1 MSFKKYITA
10 SVLLFIS
17 AASNADFELGS
28 KFYDQG
34 DFEKAYK
41 EFLEAAAFGDHY
53 AQRNIGAM
61 YYRGEYVA
69 KDMPTAYAWM
79 NLAAQEKSLL
89 EKGTHLN
96 IYKKLN
102 EEQKKIADEKYAALL
117 AEYGD
122 QAAQARLA
130 PKMSS
135 TSISVQKQRMLKSV
149 SPKYPQDLL
158 HRGVSGF
165 VDLIFSIDKNGTTY
179 DHMIYFASEKGFGTA
194 ALNAIRKFQYE
205 PLKVNGKAVDAN
217 GVSMRFVFGIYGA
230 EYNLEKVKKIVD
242 EKREKAK
249 QGNSQDKFT
258 FAYFLESIPAYV
270 KDYQLIDNPN
280 EWYINAATEG
290 NPSASYFLGKNILY
304 GNMCEAN
311 PPQSMGWLLK
321 AAKADVAEAQ
331 YLLAMESFSG
341 ARLEKNDD
349 KGFYWLEK
357 AAVKNQFARVK
368 YAWLL
373 ATSTDPKRR
382 DGKLA
387 NTLLQGFDDDY
398 VDKQSLYQAQA
409 ATAAENGDFTQAVSY
424 QKKALQDAKKLDIPL
439 TLVEQRLTQYQQSK
453 AWQEAI

>member
-1 MSFKKYITA
+1 MSLKKYLVA
-10 SVLLFIS
+10 AVLFLAS
-17 AASNADFELGS
+17 AAANADFELGS
-28 KFYDQG
+28 KYYEQG

-53 AQRNIGAM
+53 AQRNVGAM

-69 KDMPTAYAWM
+69 KDMTIAYAWM
-79 NLAAQEKSLL
+79 TLATQEKSFL

-96 IYKKLN
+96 IYNKLSD
-102 EEQKKIADEKYAALL
+102 EQKRIADEKYKALV

-122 QAAQARLA
+122 QAAQARLI

-135 TSISVQKQRMLKSV
+135 TSISVQKQRIIKSI

-158 HRGVSGF
+158 DRGISGF
-165 VDLIFSIDKNGTTY
+165 VDLIFSVDKNGTTY
-179 DHMIYFASEKGFGTA
+179 DQMIYFASEKGFGKA
-194 ALNAIRKFQYE
+194 ALNALRKFQYE
-205 PLKVNGKAVDAN
+205 PLKVNGKAVDTN
-217 GVSMRFVFGIYGA
+217 GVSMRFVFGVYGA
-230 EYNLEKVKKIVD
+230 EYNLDKVKKIVD

-249 QGNSQDKFT
+249 QGNSQDKFA

-270 KDYQLIDNPN
+270 KDYQLADNPN
-280 EWYINAATEG
+280 EWYTNAATEG
-290 NPSASYFLGKNILY
+290 NPAASYFLGKNILY

-357 AAVKNQFARVK
+357 AALKNQFARVK

-373 ATSTDPKRR
+373 ATSPDPKRR
-382 DGKLA
+382 NGKLA
-387 NTLLQGFDDDY
+387 STLLQGFDNDY

-409 ATAAENGDFTQAVSY
+409 ATSAENGDFAKAVSY
-424 QKKALQDAKKLDIPL
+424 QEKALDDATKLDIPINL
-439 TLVEQRLTQYQQSK
+439 IEQRLRQYKESK
-453 AWQEAI
+453 TWQEAI